1 MSLSGSSWLKFG
13 LFTVGLGQ
21 SFVFVL
27 VPPLARD
34 LGLTEIQTSSIFAI
48 SAVAWALTS
57 AFWGR
62 ASDKYGRR
70 NIAILG
76 LLGYGISLIALIT
89 PLFLAERNLL
99 NLSFLFPALVL
110 GRLINGLVGSATRP
124 ASFAYV
130 ADTTSKEKRTVKFAR
145 LESSFLLGTVA
156 GPLIGGFL
164 FLITNETPFYV
175 FSLCALIAA
184 IGIYKNLDSS
194 KSTDIKSEISSKIK
208 WNSKSILPF
217 LFWRTNETPFYVFS
231 LCALIAAIGIYKNL
245 DSSKSTDIKSE
256 ISSKIKWNSKSILPF
271 LFFAAVLS
279 LCQSSLLQSI
289 GFYITDFF
297 GDLENL
303 PTLISM
309 TFGLLSMS
317 TIFSQY
323 IFTDAFPLNNYYL
336 LLIGTILLVFS
347 YFTMAFFPTI
357 SIYYLSVIVLGVGF
371 GMTRPA
377 LSSSLSLAQTPENQG
392 SAAGY
397 LGSVI
402 PIGHMTTPFIAMPIY
417 AINPSYL
424 YYFSSFLC
432 IGLILFIISNPTI
445 KKTKDYE

>member
-1 MSLSGSSWLKFG
+1 MHISPSSWLKFG

-34 LGLTEIQTSSIFAI
+34 LGLSEIQTSSIFAI
-48 SAVAWALTS
+48 SAMAWALTS
-57 AFWGR
+57 AYWGR

-76 LLGYGISLIALIT
+76 LLGYAISLIALIT
-89 PLFLAERNLL
+89 PLFLVEQNLL
-99 NLSFLFPALVL
+99 SVTLLFPALVL

-130 ADTTSKEKRTVKFAR
+130 ADTSSEEKRTVEFAR

-156 GPLIGGFL
+156 GPLLGGFL
-164 FLITNETPFYV
+164 FLISNETPFYL
-175 FSLCALIAA
+175 FSLFALIAA
-184 IGIYKNLDSS
+184 LGIYRELKPVN
-194 KSTDIKSEISSKIK
+194 KIK
-208 WNSKSILPF
+208 VKTGENNKISWYSKSIYPF
-217 LFWRTNETPFYVFS
+217 LIF
-231 LCALIAAIGIYKNL
+231 AAI
-245 DSSKSTDIKSE
+245 
-256 ISSKIKWNSKSILPF
+256 
-271 LFFAAVLS
+271 LS
-279 LCQSSLLQSI
+279 LCQASLIQSI
-289 GFYITDFF
+289 GFYITDLF
-297 GDLENL
+297 GNLENL

-309 TFGLLSMS
+309 TFALLSIS
-317 TIFSQY
+317 TIVSQY
-323 IFTDAFPLNNYYL
+323 LFTDAFPMKNFSL
-336 LLIGTILLVFS
+336 LMVGSILLVFS
-347 YFTMAFFPTI
+347 YFTMAFFQSI
-357 SIYYLSVIVLGVGF
+357 SFYYLSIMILGIGF

-417 AINPSYL
+417 AINPGYL
-424 YYFSSFLC
+424 YYFSSILC
-432 IGLILFIISNPTI
+432 ISLILFIISNPTI
-445 KKTKDYE
+445 RKSGLI

>member
-1 MSLSGSSWLKFG
+1 MSISGSSWLKFG

-34 LGLTEIQTSSIFAI
+34 LGLSVIQTSSIFAI
-48 SAVAWALTS
+48 SAFAWALTS

-62 ASDKYGRR
+62 TSDKYGRR

-76 LLGYGISLIALIT
+76 LLGYAISLIALIT
-89 PLFLAERNLL
+89 PLFLVERNILHVAY
-99 NLSFLFPALVL
+99 LFPALVL

-130 ADTTSKEKRTVKFAR
+130 ADTSTKEKRTLKFAR

-156 GPLIGGFL
+156 GPLLGGFL

-175 FSLCALIAA
+175 FSFFALVAA
-184 IGIYKNLDSS
+184 FGIYRELDNTNIKKENNNEQTKINWYS
-194 KSTDIKSEISSKIK
+194 KT
-208 WNSKSILPF
+208 ILPF
-217 LFWRTNETPFYVFS
+217 LIY
-231 LCALIAAIGIYKNL
+231 AAI
-245 DSSKSTDIKSE
+245 
-256 ISSKIKWNSKSILPF
+256 
-271 LFFAAVLS
+271 LS
-279 LCQSSLLQSI
+279 LCQASLLQSI
-289 GFYITDFF
+289 GFYITDLFNTF
-297 GDLENL
+297 ENL

-309 TFGLLSMS
+309 TFALLSIS
-317 TIFSQY
+317 TIVSQY
-323 IFTDAFPLNNYYL
+323 IFTDAFPMKNFNL
-336 LLIGTILLVFS
+336 LLFGTVLLIFS
-347 YFTMAFFPTI
+347 YSTMAFFQSI
-357 SIYYLSVIVLGVGF
+357 SVYYLSIIILGFGF

-377 LSSSLSLAQTPENQG
+377 LASSLSLAQTPENQG

-417 AINPSYL
+417 AINPAYL
-424 YYFSSFLC
+424 YYFSSILC
-432 IGLILFIISNPTI
+432 IGLVLFIIFHPTI
-445 KKTKDYE
+445 KKSGLI

>member
-1 MSLSGSSWLKFG
+1 MSISGSSWLKFG

-34 LGLTEIQTSSIFAI
+34 LGLSEIQTSSIFAI
-48 SAVAWALTS
+48 SALAWASTS
-57 AFWGR
+57 TFWGR
-62 ASDKYGRR
+62 TSDKYGRR

-76 LLGYGISLIALIT
+76 LLGYAISLIALIT
-89 PLFLAERNLL
+89 PLFLVERNILHIT
-99 NLSFLFPALVL
+99 FLFPALVL
-110 GRLINGLVGSATRP
+110 GRLINGLIGSATRP

-130 ADTTSKEKRTVKFAR
+130 ADTSSKEKRTVKFAR

-164 FLITNETPFYV
+164 FLITKETPFYV
-175 FSLCALIAA
+175 FSFFALIAA
-184 IGIYKNLDSS
+184 SGIYS
-194 KSTDIKSEISSKIK
+194 KLESTNPITSDNKTSIKIK
-208 WNSKSILPF
+208 WSSETILPF
-217 LFWRTNETPFYVFS
+217 LIF
-231 LCALIAAIGIYKNL
+231 AGI
-245 DSSKSTDIKSE
+245 
-256 ISSKIKWNSKSILPF
+256 
-271 LFFAAVLS
+271 LS
-279 LCQSSLLQSI
+279 LCQASLLQSI
-289 GFYITDFF
+289 GFYITDLF
-297 GDLENL
+297 GNFENL

-309 TFGLLSMS
+309 TFALLSIS

-323 IFTDAFPLNNYYL
+323 IFTDAFPINNYYL
-336 LLIGTILLVFS
+336 LLFGSILLVFS
-347 YFTMAFFPTI
+347 YFTMAYIQTI
-357 SIYYLSVIVLGVGF
+357 SVYYLSIIILGFGF

-417 AINPSYL
+417 AIDPSYL
-424 YYFSSFLC
+424 YYFSSILC
-432 IGLILFIISNPTI
+432 IGLILFIILHPTM
-445 KKTKDYE
+445 KKTHLV